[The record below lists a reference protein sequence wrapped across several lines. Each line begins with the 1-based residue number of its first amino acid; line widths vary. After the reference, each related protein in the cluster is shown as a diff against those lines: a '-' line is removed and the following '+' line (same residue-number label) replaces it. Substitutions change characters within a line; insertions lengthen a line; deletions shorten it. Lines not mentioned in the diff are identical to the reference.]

1 MVIVLYNLIAHR
13 AVNSLKDKENTI
25 DAVKSSLNTDYISGV
40 EIDVRMTKDNKFVV
54 IHDMSINRVSNGSGF
69 VSKMSLKELKKFN
82 FGSEN
87 KYIKISTI
95 KDILKIAN
103 DKIILIE
110 LKYEN
115 NDYDKYI
122 KYFYNSIK
130 NYLYK
135 NIYIMSFNYKLIRKL
150 KDTYSNLRCAVLSST
165 IINRDNIDDDFDF
178 IAISSYSYHT
188 IEDYVRPIFIWAL
201 NSKKK
206 YLSLKKEM
214 SNNTYFIVDNPVKFI

>member
-1 MVIVLYNLIAHR
+1 MQTNLILFCDESINKNELHS
-13 AVNSLKDKENTI
+13 AVQTLIRTFSLALQQVDSITLLPTYSSMNEIIKHLKQNTI
-25 DAVKSSLNTDYISGV
+25 IGVGKCESSCLLNV
-40 EIDVRMTKDNKFVV
+40 
-54 IHDMSINRVSNGSGF
+54 
-69 VSKMSLKELKKFN
+69 
-82 FGSEN
+82 
-87 KYIKISTI
+87 
-95 KDILKIAN
+95 
-103 DKIILIE
+103 
-110 LKYEN
+110 
-115 NDYDKYI
+115 
-122 KYFYNSIK
+122 YNSIK

-150 KDTYSNLRCAVLSST
+150 KDTYSNLRCGVLSST